1 MRNTTA
7 TANRQPSTRLLAL
20 SILLALAAI
29 LAVSSAVPA
38 APPLAPPAQTTVDYD
53 TDNDNLIDISTH
65 QQLNV
70 VRYDL
75 DGNGDPTSGA
85 GATAYNAAYPN
96 RVSGASGRMG
106 CPSTCQGYELLQ
118 NINLDT
124 DGDGNIGTDTGDAYY
139 NGGNGWIPIGDD
151 TDASS
156 PHTSQYHAIFNG
168 NGKEVQNLYI
178 NRTGTGDQA
187 LFGGVSNAGV
197 GGRIESLGVTSANV
211 TGPSYVGILV
221 STLRAG
227 TIVACHTSGSV
238 SSTTGSNVGGLV
250 GLVLG
255 GPADVKSSYSTAS
268 VTSFSNGGGLVG
280 SLQGGKIT
288 NSYSTGSVTRASGT
302 ATSFGGF
309 LGAYAA
315 TIATDTVS
323 GSYYNT
329 TTSGCTSS
337 AIGGCTSG
345 IGSTSLSGTAT
356 VQPVAT
362 GRTTTQLQ
370 SPTTYG
376 ATSSDTYFGWNANLD
391 GVAGNDDPW
400 DFGGAS
406 AYPTLVYH
414 KPDYDRDEDGLIDIS
429 NHAQLNAIRLNL
441 NGRGDST
448 QTVFTNAFP
457 DSITTTSKRM
467 GCPAGTCTGYELV
480 ADIDLDT
487 NGNGSHDSGDAYY
500 NLGAGWMP
508 IGRDA
513 NNFRYT
519 ATFKGNGHTVNNM
532 FINRSSDDYQGL
544 FGAIDATAS
553 VESVGV
559 TNANVTG
566 QSYSGILVGANRE
579 GDVIACYTTGRVAGS
594 TASTHGNGIGGLVGW
609 NSGSITTSHSSA
621 SVSGVQRV
629 GGLLGLKTAT
639 GSVTNSYSIGE
650 VTRTSGTATTIGGL
664 VGEATSGTGTVTASY
679 WNTETSG
686 QATSAAGAAKTTAE
700 LQTPT
705 AYAGSIYSAWDIDL
719 DNADADGD
727 TTTGTDDPW
736 DFGGAADYPVLDYA
750 NFKLVHQ
757 GRGNF
762 DLDYDGLIEIKTL
775 AQLNAIRHDLNGDG
789 NPIAGAGTTAY
800 DAAFLGREKT
810 DTANLMGCPSGSCTG
825 YELLNDLDF
834 DENGDGQMT
843 ATGDP
848 TYWDGGSG
856 WDPIGGATTNDD
868 WETTFRGN
876 GYTINN
882 LYINRGGD
890 TSIGLFLA
898 VGETGRV
905 ETLGITNANVRGS
918 NFTGI
923 LAGFSNNDIVACYTT
938 GSVSSGGHSVGGLIG
953 YQSEAGSLTHSSYST
968 ASVSGA
974 SQTGG
979 LVGQIAN
986 GNITNSYSTGEV
998 TSGGSNVGG
1007 LVGRRHA
1014 AGTVTASY
1022 WDTQTSGRA
1031 TSEGGTAKTTAELQS
1046 VTGYT
1051 GIYSTWNANI
1061 DGVTGNDDPW
1071 NFCTAGQYPAL
1082 KYGGHDPLRQG
1093 SCGDYDLD
1101 DDGYI
1106 DVANLAQ
1113 LNAMREDL
1121 NGNGDATTTIYSNAF
1136 PNRITAA
1143 ATRMGCPSGTCTG
1156 YELLASLDFDTNG
1169 DGSVTVTGDT
1179 YWNGGSGWD
1188 GIGDHTTRRY
1198 TGDFKGNGHTI
1209 NNLFISRA
1217 TDNANGLFGWADGA
1231 RIETVGVINANVSG
1245 HSYNGILIGSQRG
1258 GETVAC
1264 YTTGLVSS
1272 VNSQGITGGLVG
1284 YLTTSAEITS
1294 SYSTAR
1300 VDNGAHPDA
1309 GGLVGR
1315 LDTTSTIA
1323 NSYSTGRVTGGSN
1336 VGGLIGNRLSN
1347 AGAVTDSYWDTVSS
1361 GQSTSAG
1368 GSGVAGKTPRELQ
1381 TVTDYSGIYANWNAD
1396 LDGESGNDDPWA
1408 FGNGMQYP
1416 MLDYKDMPIAPQ
1428 GGLAMGIPD
1437 NWNAPVAGERI
1448 NVCLTPEEYPNR
1460 GIVSGQTYKEPWI
1473 WEWSADGGT
1482 GWTAI
1487 SGAGNG
1493 DSPPT
1498 YEYSPTATDVGR
1510 YLRAKV
1516 KLTDGTFAYT
1526 RALGGPVVAASGAT
1540 AAPSEAR
1547 FARGHAAPQVGV
1559 EIVARDPRPST
1570 RVVDVRAGWQRCPN
1584 TEAPHSD
1591 CTYIAG
1597 YPEGHWWI
1605 RYTPTDDDIGNYLR
1619 MYVYYQN
1626 VDGTWTR
1633 RVTPFTT
1640 GVVAAATP

>member
-7 TANRQPSTRLLAL
+7 TANRQPSTRLFAL

-38 APPLAPPAQTTVDYD
+38 APPLAPPAQSNVDYD
-53 TDNDNLIDISTH
+53 KDNDNLIEISGH
-65 QQLNV
+65 AQLNAI
-70 VRYDL
+70 RYDL
-75 DGNGDPTSGA
+75 NGDGA
-85 GATAYNAAYPN
+85 RGTVSASNWTTYTTAFPNA
-96 RVSGASGRMG
+96 VSGMG
-106 CPSTCQGYELLQ
+106 CPATCQGYELTAH
-118 NINLDT
+118 IDLDT
-124 DGDGNIGTDTGDAYY
+124 DGDGNIGTDTGDAYH
-139 NGGNGWIPIGDD
+139 NSGAGWVPIGVDSA
-151 TDASS
+151 TGS
-156 PHTSQYHAIFNG
+156 YHAIFKG
-168 NGKEVQNLYI
+168 NGYQIQNLFI
-178 NRTGTGDQA
+178 NRTTTGTTDQG
-187 LFGGVSNAGV
+187 LFGSVHNP
-197 GGRIESLGVTSANV
+197 GRIESLGVTSASV
-211 TGPSYVGILV
+211 TSNDFIGILI
-221 STLRAG
+221 G
-227 TIVACHTSGSV
+227 TANRSEIIACYTTGSVTASGGTSGS
-238 SSTTGSNVGGLV
+238 TIGGLV
-250 GLVLG
+250 GYATG
-255 GPADVKSSYSTAS
+255 TTTRTEIKSSYSTAS
-268 VTSFSNGGGLVG
+268 VTGRQRAGGLVG
-280 SLQGGKIT
+280 RIERANVT
-288 NSYSTGSVTRASGT
+288 HSYSTGSVTRSAGT
-302 ATSFGGF
+302 ATDIGG
-309 LGAYAA
+309 LVGLIDSGAQY
-315 TIATDTVS
+315 TITT
-323 GSYYNT
+323 SYYNT
-329 TTSGCTSS
+329 TTSGCVSGSTT
-337 AIGGCTSG
+337 GCT
-345 IGSTSLSGTAT
+345 GSAGGTA
-356 VQPVAT
+356 Q
-362 GRTTTQLQ
+362 TTTQLRT
-370 SPTTYG
+370 PTGYTGIYS
-376 ATSSDTYFGWNANLD
+376 TWNANLD
-391 GVAGNDDPW
+391 GVTGNDNPW
-400 DFGGAS
+400 DFGTAS
-406 AYPTLVYH
+406 EYPELIYG
-414 KPDYDRDEDGLIDIS
+414 KPDYDEDDDGLIDVS
-429 NHAQLNAIRLNL
+429 NHAQLNAIRWNL

-448 QTVFTNAFP
+448 NTVFTSAFP
-457 DSITTTSKRM
+457 NRITRASNRM
-467 GCPAGTCTGYELV
+467 GCPSGTCTGYELV

-500 NLGAGWMP
+500 LLGAGWNP

-532 FINRSSDDYQGL
+532 FINRPSTDYQGL

-594 TASTHGNGIGGLVGW
+594 TASTHGNAIGGLVGW
-609 NSGSITTSHSSA
+609 TSGSITTSHSSA

-639 GSVTNSYSIGE
+639 GSVTNSYSIGA

-686 QATSAAGAAKTTAE
+686 QATSAGGTAKTTAE
-700 LQTPT
+700 LQSPT

-736 DFGGAADYPVLDYA
+736 DFGAATDYPVLDYA

-789 NPIAGAGTTAY
+789 DPVAAGTTAY

-843 ATGDP
+843 ETGDP
-848 TYWDGGSG
+848 TYWNGGSG
-856 WDPIGGATTNDD
+856 WDPIAGPTINDD

-876 GYTINN
+876 GYTIDN
-882 LYINRGGD
+882 LYINRGGT
-890 TSIGLFLA
+890 TSIGLFKA

-905 ETLGITNANVRGS
+905 EALGITNANVRGS
-918 NFTGI
+918 TYTGI
-923 LAGFSNNDIVACYTT
+923 LAGFNYNDIVACYTT
-938 GSVSSGGHSVGGLIG
+938 GSVSSGGANVVGGLIG
-953 YQSEAGSLTHSSYST
+953 HNSASGALVHSSYST
-968 ASVSGA
+968 ASVSGGNLK
-974 SQTGG
+974 GG
-979 LVGQIAN
+979 LVGQMAN
-986 GNITNSYSTGEV
+986 GNITNSYSTGRV
-998 TSGGSNVGG
+998 SAGGSNVGG
-1007 LVGRRHA
+1007 LLGQRA
-1014 AGTVTASY
+1014 SGTVTASY
-1022 WDTQTSGRA
+1022 WDSQTSGQ
-1031 TSEGGTAKTTAELQS
+1031 TSGAGTAKTTAELQS

-1082 KYGGHDPLRQG
+1082 KYGGHSPLRQG

-1106 DVANLAQ
+1106 DIANLAH
-1113 LNAMREDL
+1113 LNAMRYDL
-1121 NGNGDATTTIYSNAF
+1121 DGNGDPASSDLTAYNTAF

-1169 DGSVTVTGDT
+1169 NGVVGTGDT
-1179 YWNGGSGWD
+1179 ADTYYNGGAGWD
-1188 GIGDHTTRRY
+1188 GIGNASATRY
-1198 TGDFKGNGHTI
+1198 TGDFKGNGYTI

-1217 TDNANGLFGWADGA
+1217 TDNANGLFGWTDGA

-1361 GQSTSAG
+1361 GQSASAG
-1368 GSGVAGKTPRELQ
+1368 GSGVVGKTPRELQ
-1381 TVTDYSGIYANWNAD
+1381 TVTGYTGIYANWNAN
-1396 LDGESGNDDPWA
+1396 LDGEAGNDDPWA
-1408 FGNGMQYP
+1408 FGNVMQYP
-1416 MLDYKDMPIAPQ
+1416 MLDYQDMPIAPQ

-1482 GWTAI
+1482 GWTVI
-1487 SGAGNG
+1487 SGAGDGNN
-1493 DSPPT
+1493 PPT
-1498 YEYSPTATDVGR
+1498 FEYSPTATDVGR
-1510 YLRAKV
+1510 YIRAKV
-1516 KLTDGTFAYT
+1516 KLADGSFAIT
-1526 RALGGPVVAASGAT
+1526 RPLGGPVVAASGAT

-1605 RYTPTDDDIGNYLR
+1605 QYTPTDDDIGSYLR